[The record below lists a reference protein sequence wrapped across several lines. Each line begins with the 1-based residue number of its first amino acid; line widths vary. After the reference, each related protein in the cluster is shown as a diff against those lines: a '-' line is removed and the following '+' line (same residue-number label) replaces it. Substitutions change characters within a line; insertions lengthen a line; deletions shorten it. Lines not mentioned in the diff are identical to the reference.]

1 MALKDDIYKA
11 FEKNLGKEYVDAT
24 EDGKKKIDTLSTDL
38 TKAIVNWVTS
48 QTFRVDKLSAPV
60 IQTTVD
66 GLVFGAPIPAVGPP
80 GAPLIQPATPV
91 SLAGTGPFIIE
102 TTADVDA
109 NAPGMSQGADGASNA
124 SEVRLRVDEVD
135 NTGLESASGAGGA
148 QFSELD

>member
-11 FEKNLGKEYVDAT
+11 FEKNLGKENVDAT
-24 EDGKKKIDTLSTDL
+24 KDGKKKIDTLSIDL

-66 GLVFGAPIPAVGPP
+66 GIVATAIPTVGAPAPHSIIPT
-80 GAPLIQPATPV
+80 TPV
-91 SLAGTGPFIIE
+91 SLAGAGPFIIE

-109 NAPGMSQGADGASNA
+109 NAPGMSQKADGASNA

-135 NTGLESASGAGGA
+135 NTGLDE
-148 QFSELD
+148 E

>member
-24 EDGKKKIDTLSTDL
+24 KDGKKKIDTLSVDL

-48 QTFRVDKLSAPV
+48 QTFRVDKLNAPV

-66 GLVFGAPIPAVGPP
+66 GLVFGAPIPAP
-80 GAPLIQPATPV
+80 GFAIQPATPIQ
-91 SLAGTGPFIIE
+91 LAGAGPFIIE

-109 NAPGMSQGADGASNA
+109 NAPGMSQKADDASNA
-124 SEVRLRVDEVD
+124 SEVRLRADEVD
-135 NTGLESASGAGGA
+135 NTGLKES
-148 QFSELD
+148 